1 LLIHEG
7 GTTGQLYVLIDGRL
21 EVIEG
26 DTVVASIADPGAVV
40 GEMSVLLDK
49 PHTATVR
56 ANSHSTICEFGDAA
70 SFLREQPAV
79 ALLSPAESR
88 KAALSSISSTM
99 QTARLRPALN
109 TQVVPSRSNH
119 DPSGNESRL
128 MHETRDHLDE
138 RDPFAQAPRRGR
150 G

>member
-1 LLIHEG
+1 
-7 GTTGQLYVLIDGRL
+7 
-21 EVIEG
+21 
-26 DTVVASIADPGAVV
+26 
-40 GEMSVLLDK
+40 
-49 PHTATVR
+49 
-56 ANSHSTICEFGDAA
+56 
-70 SFLREQPAV
+70 
-79 ALLSPAESR
+79 LLSPAESR

-128 MHETRDHLDE
+128 MPETRDHLDE

-150 G
+150 SRPLPRSPKTPPRSTCRNAARS